1 MKSIKKLIFIPALL
15 LMILQSCKS
24 LNNTQ
29 KATGIGAATGAAAGG
44 IIAGKNN
51 TALGAILGAVIGGG
65 AGYIIGS
72 DMDKQATEIKGAV
85 PDAEVNRVGEGIELT
100 FNSSLLFQI
109 NSSELS
115 DSAKASL
122 IKLAEIFTKYPE
134 TNILVEGH
142 TDDTGTDEF
151 NMQLSEKRA
160 YAVSNYL
167 QAGGVPQ
174 DRFTIKWYGEN
185 QPKYPNDSD
194 ENRIKNRRVELAIIA
209 NNTMKK
215 KAKKGKL
222 KE

>member
-1 MKSIKKLIFIPALL
+1 MKKLIFIPALL

-85 PDAEVNRVGEGIELT
+85 PGAEVNRVGEGIELT
-100 FNSSLLFQI
+100 FNSALLFQI

-122 IKLAEIFTKYPE
+122 DKLAGIFTKYPE

-167 QAGGVPQ
+167 EAEGVPQ

-185 QPKYPNDSD
+185 QPKYPNDSE
-194 ENRIKNRRVELAIIA
+194 ENRVKNRRVELAIVA
-209 NNTMKK
+209 NKEMKK
-215 KAKKGKL
+215 KAKKNKL
-222 KE
+222 QQ

>member
-1 MKSIKKLIFIPALL
+1 MMKKVIYIPVFL
-15 LMILQSCKS
+15 LMVFQSCKS

-29 KATGIGAATGAAAGG
+29 KATVIGAATGAAAGG

-85 PDAEVNRVGEGIELT
+85 PGAEVNRVGEGIELT
-100 FNSSLLFQI
+100 FNSALLFQI

-115 DSAKASL
+115 DSARASL
-122 IKLAEIFTKYPE
+122 DKLAGIFTKYPE

-167 QAGGVPQ
+167 QAEGVPQ

-194 ENRIKNRRVELAIIA
+194 ENRIKNRRVELAIVA
-209 NNTMKK
+209 NDTMKK
-215 KAKKGKL
+215 KAKKNQL
-222 KE
+222 KD

>member
-1 MKSIKKLIFIPALL
+1 MKNMKKLIFIPALL
-15 LMILQSCKS
+15 LMVFQSCKS

-100 FNSSLLFQI
+100 FNSALLFQI

-122 IKLAEIFTKYPE
+122 DKLADIFTKYPE

-167 QAGGVPQ
+167 EAEGVPQ

-194 ENRIKNRRVELAIIA
+194 ENRIKNRRVELAIVA
-209 NNTMKK
+209 NDTMKK
-215 KAKKGKL
+215 KAKKNQL
-222 KE
+222 KD

>member
-1 MKSIKKLIFIPALL
+1 MKNLKKLIFIPALL

-51 TALGAILGAVIGGG
+51 TALGAVIGGG

-72 DMDKQATEIKGAV
+72 DMDKQATEIKGSV
-85 PDAEVNRVGEGIELT
+85 PGAEVNRVGEGIELT
-100 FNSSLLFQI
+100 FNSALLFQI

-122 IKLAEIFTKYPE
+122 DKLAGIFTKYPE

-167 QAGGVPQ
+167 QAEGVPQ

-185 QPKYPNDSD
+185 QPKYPNDSE
-194 ENRIKNRRVELAIIA
+194 ENRIKNRRVELAIVA
-209 NNTMKK
+209 NDKMKK

-222 KE
+222 QE

>member
-1 MKSIKKLIFIPALL
+1 MKNMKKLIFIPALL
-15 LMILQSCKS
+15 LVVLQSCKS

-100 FNSSLLFQI
+100 FNSALLFQI
-109 NSSELS
+109 NSSDLS

-122 IKLAEIFTKYPE
+122 DKLAGIFTKYPE

-167 QAGGVPQ
+167 EAEGVPQ

-194 ENRIKNRRVELAIIA
+194 ENRIKNRRVELAIVA
-209 NNTMKK
+209 NDTMKK
-215 KAKKGKL
+215 KAKKNKL
-222 KE
+222 KD